1 MAQTLIRQ
9 AVQPAWPVVMNPI
22 STNLFADHTVTTTVT
37 VGGLG
42 DFKGLPCYNFR
53 ATVNLKT
60 FTVGTT
66 HTAFA
71 IEVADNSAMS
81 TNLRRA
87 AHVVVP
93 LQAGPWSFVMWGV
106 SPDASKLFGRIFVIY
121 GTGASG
127 TFDCS
132 LDAC

>member
-9 AVQPAWPVVMNPI
+9 AVQPTWPVVMNPI
-22 STNLFADHTVTTTVT
+22 STNLFADQTVTTTVT

-53 ATVNLKT
+53 STVNLKT

-66 HTAFA
+66 NSQFY

-81 TNLRRA
+81 TNLRRV
-87 AHVVVP
+87 AHSVIP
-93 LQAGPWSFVMWGV
+93 LAAGPWAFVMWGV
-106 SPDASKLFGRIFVIY
+106 TPDASKLFGRIGVTY